1 MSEPLIA
8 YTPRPDAT
16 SASELGALAAIYK
29 LCLSSQAKK
38 KAGGSNAGEN
48 DARKVKDACTA
59 EEKYT
64 RT

>member
-1 MSEPLIA
+1 MSEPLID

-16 SASELGALAAIYK
+16 STGELGALAAVYK
-29 LCLSSQAKK
+29 FCMSSQAKK

-48 DARKVKDACTA
+48 DARKVKDVCTA
-59 EEKYT
+59 EENYT